1 MHNVAKILQ
10 SSYFRPGFSVLLG
23 IGGIGAYGWTDFV
36 NCWVAVGLL
45 KQARK
50 MVSPNGD
57 F

>member
-23 IGGIGAYGWTDFV
+23 IGGIGAYGWPDFV
-36 NCWVAVGLL
+36 NCWVSVGLL